1 MFGTFNSER
10 LEEFID
16 IMNKY
21 KDPNTNVVDGNNPDY
36 LAEVAALNQK
46 YAPAQTQTQQ
56 QQAPAQTQTQQAPV
70 QAQAQAQQAP
80 EEDTIQKMYLTSNQG
95 NIIPGVQRGSSFIYM
110 IDENT
115 GKSYT
120 YDDNEGKSGDT
131 GFLSA
136 PPPDAKLKITGI
148 NSKRDE
154 DFVFKDLTDLNLT
167 FGGVTDPET
176 LKQYEE
182 QAAKDDPG
190 DNDLFYDYTDPK
202 TGKTRT
208 YVDVSGTGRGIPTGA
223 TNITRDPTQ
232 LGGFDDQGNP
242 VKYDPST
249 YTSPVLA
256 KGFTS
261 YFDQTNPV
269 EFQQFQED
277 KKPPFGI
284 ESLSFDNVFSIK
296 PSGTVI
302 DTGIKNPFPNFIQDP
317 FSKENITIS
326 NPPTQLQNL
335 EPFFNQAEAFG
346 YENFKKRYDEEPGYF
361 EKLFGIQPV
370 PKSTG
375 EIIQDTGGSSV
386 APPGEGKDPDP
397 PSGGGGGGGADPD
410 PDPDKD
416 KPKRTTFFAPA
427 KRSDP
432 ISTAPDEPINTDPRF
447 QPIFPQQPIQPI
459 GPIEGGP
466 VEGLFPV
473 PTQPQA
479 GPIIPQPEPIPIEA
493 KPPFMPI
500 VSPTPQQPQTFADV
514 MHRGGAK
521 GPPGINPYFQDIEQ
535 INRTAP
541 YTSIMGIATN
551 PMMLKDGG
559 GIMSLRNR
567 MLMAPAS
574 QAMTKGIMS

>member
-1 MFGTFNSER
+1 MSGFGTFNSER

-70 QAQAQAQQAP
+70 QAQAQAQAQQAQASP
-80 EEDTIQKMYLTSNQG
+80 QKALLYG
-95 NIIPGVQRGSSFIYM
+95 GDGSLEKLIG
-110 IDENT
+110 
-115 GKSYT
+115 GKPR
-120 YDDNEGKSGDT
+120 
-131 GFLSA
+131 F
-136 PPPDAKLKITGI
+136 
-148 NSKRDE
+148 
-154 DFVFKDLTDLNLT
+154 LT
-167 FGGVTDPET
+167 FQDPET
-176 LKQYEE
+176 GRTFNYDYEKQEYQGLGPDYYKADNLQIIGAMGEDRKKDGEFVSVSIDPDKFTYGGKQTPE
-182 QAAKDDPG
+182 QADKAAKEAAREPG
-190 DNDLFYDYTDPK
+190 YESGGGGLFYTIKDSEGNDTKYYTPDNSGFGIPVGAENITTDPIAAEK
-202 TGKTRT
+202 
-208 YVDVSGTGRGIPTGA
+208 
-223 TNITRDPTQ
+223 NITDTDNIEYVPV
-232 LGGFDDQGNP
+232 LSKGFDSYYDQNEQDAF
-242 VKYDPST
+242 KADM
-249 YTSPVLA
+249 A
-256 KGFTS
+256 KIPEKTK
-261 YFDQTNPV
+261 D
-269 EFQQFQED
+269 
-277 KKPPFGI
+277 
-284 ESLSFDNVFSIK
+284 LSFKNVFSIT
-296 PSGTVI
+296 PGGGII
-302 DTGIKNPFPNFIQDP
+302 DTGFKNPFGDDTLKF
-317 FSKENITIS
+317 S
-326 NPPTQLQNL
+326 NPPSQLQNL
-335 EPFFNQAEAFG
+335 GPFFNLAESFG
-346 YENFKKRYDEEPGYF
+346 YQNFKDSYNTDVLAKMLGKP
-361 EKLFGIQPV
+361 QPQ
-370 PKSTG
+370 PKTVG
-375 EIIQDTGGSSV
+375 ELIKDVGGTSV
-386 APPGEGKDPDP
+386 APPSTTKDPDP
-397 PSGGGGGGGADPD
+397 GIGGDDGGGGGDD

-459 GPIEGGP
+459 QPIGPIEGGP
-466 VEGLFPV
+466 AKELFPI

-479 GPIIPQPEPIPIEA
+479 SPAMPQPAPIPIEA
-493 KPPFMPI
+493 KPTVMP
-500 VSPTPQQPQTFADV
+500 PPQAVPPVLPPQTFADV

>member
-1 MFGTFNSER
+1 MFLNSEKFN
-10 LEEFID
+10 EFVD

-36 LAEVAALNQK
+36 LAELAALNQK

-70 QAQAQAQQAP
+70 QAQAQAQAQQAP
-80 EEDTIQKMYLTSNQG
+80 EENDAEKVYLQASG
-95 NIIPGVQRGSSFIYM
+95 GAKGIASIPGVKGKPELLYFSDDQ
-110 IDENT
+110 
-115 GKSYT
+115 GKSYV
-120 YDDNEGKSGDT
+120 YDVGDGEYKTGAPPSGVEGLKLNSV
-131 GFLSA
+131 LSA
-136 PPPDAKLKITGI
+136 TGD
-148 NSKRDE
+148 SE
-154 DFVFKDLTDLNLT
+154 DRKFHSTSIDPNEFQ
-167 FGGVTDPET
+167 FGG
-176 LKQYEE
+176 
-182 QAAKDDPG
+182 
-190 DNDLFYDYTDPK
+190 FIDPK
-202 TGKTRT
+202 TSEKMAAEAARDPGYESGGGGLFYT
-208 YVDVSGTGRGIPTGA
+208 YNDKEYYTPDNSGQGIPVGSTD
-223 TNITRDPTQ
+223 ITRDPGSKDIT
-232 LGGFDDQGNP
+232 DPNNP
-242 VKYDPST
+242 EY
-249 YTSPVLA
+249 SPVLS

-261 YFDQTNPV
+261 YFDQNDPN
-269 EFQQFQED
+269 EQAQFEQD
-277 KKPPFGI
+277 VKPPAQDLTLG
-284 ESLSFDNVFSIK
+284 NVFSINQA
-296 PSGTVI
+296 GAVI
-302 DTGIKNPFPNFIQDP
+302 DTGFKNPFGDDTLKF
-317 FSKENITIS
+317 S
-326 NPPTQLQNL
+326 NPPSQLQNL
-335 EPFFNQAEAFG
+335 GPFFNLAESFG
-346 YENFKKRYDEEPGYF
+346 YQNFKDSYNTDVLA
-361 EKLFGIQPV
+361 KLLGKPQPQ
-370 PKSTG
+370 PKTVG
-375 EIIQDTGGSSV
+375 ELIKDVGGTSV
-386 APPGEGKDPDP
+386 APPSTTKDPDP
-397 PSGGGGGGGADPD
+397 GIGGDDGGGGGDD

-459 GPIEGGP
+459 APIEGGP
-466 VEGLFPV
+466 VEGLFPI

-479 GPIIPQPEPIPIEA
+479 GPAMPQPAPIPIEA

-535 INRTAP
+535 INRSAP

>member
-1 MFGTFNSER
+1 MFLNSEQFNE
-10 LEEFID
+10 LVD

-21 KDPNTNVVDGNNPDY
+21 KDPDTNVIDGNNPDY
-36 LAEVAALNQK
+36 LAELAALNQK

-56 QQAPAQTQTQQAPV
+56 QQAPAQTQTQQASV

-80 EEDTIQKMYLTSNQG
+80 EEDTQPKMLYGGDYSLESYAGGQPKILYFTGSDGRSYAKRYAEDEYIYGGPPDGVTLQLTS
-95 NIIPGVQRGSSFIYM
+95 IIAERN
-110 IDENT
+110 DENFKKDVDPT
-115 GKSYT
+115 KFQYGGKFT
-120 YDDNEGKSGDT
+120 
-131 GFLSA
+131 
-136 PPPDAKLKITGI
+136 
-148 NSKRDE
+148 
-154 DFVFKDLTDLNLT
+154 
-167 FGGVTDPET
+167 PE
-176 LKQYEE
+176 QYEQMTI
-182 QAAKDDPG
+182 QANKDDPG
-190 DNDLFYDYTDPK
+190 DNDLFYDYN
-202 TGKTRT
+202 GKT

-232 LGGFDDQGNP
+232 LGSYDDEGNFT
-242 VKYDPST
+242 KYDPST

-346 YENFKKRYDEEPGYF
+346 YDNFKKRYDEEPGYF

-397 PSGGGGGGGADPD
+397 PSEGGGGGGDDPD

-493 KPPFMPI
+493 IPPFMPI

-514 MHRGGAK
+514 MAAGGT
-521 GPPGINPYFQDIEQ
+521 PNQTGINPYFQAIEQ
-535 INRTAP
+535 INKTNP
-541 YTSIMGIATN
+541 MLGIATN